1 MGRSGHASGKSAV
14 KAAAVTA
21 LEAPTARGAFGKKK
35 QSPCDEMLEPSE
47 QQEPGKS
54 HSSDG
59 RRSHNRPRS
68 LWKKA
73 PVMRYSSPASG
84 KSPVKVTVVTP
95 VGAATAE
102 GVFEKNAPVM
112 RCSYQ
117 GSGKSPVKVTEVTA
131 VGATTAGGAF
141 EKSPCDE
148 MLVPRRGESLG
159 SDGAWSRH
167 RRVSRARAR
176 ASVLSRRQSKPNPFH
191 SVTSP
196 VSLSIFISNT
206 IKMATGPS
214 GMSHRRLPT
223 ANEFQYQSG
232 YR

>member
-1 MGRSGHASGKSAV
+1 
-14 KAAAVTA
+14 
-21 LEAPTARGAFGKKK
+21 
-35 QSPCDEMLEPSE
+35 MLEPSE

-131 VGATTAGGAF
+131 VGAATARGAF

-176 ASVLSRRQSKPNPFH
+176 APAFYLAANQNRTRFTRLRRPFLYQYLSATPSRWLLVHQGCHTVDYQQRMNSNIKAAIAKYVNNIPKSPRTDYH
-191 SVTSP
+191 S
-196 VSLSIFISNT
+196 SLSV
-206 IKMATGPS
+206 G
-214 GMSHRRLPT
+214 
-223 ANEFQYQSG
+223 
-232 YR
+232 

>member
-1 MGRSGHASGKSAV
+1 
-14 KAAAVTA
+14 
-21 LEAPTARGAFGKKK
+21 
-35 QSPCDEMLEPSE
+35 
-47 QQEPGKS
+47 
-54 HSSDG
+54 
-59 RRSHNRPRS
+59 
-68 LWKKA
+68 
-73 PVMRYSSPASG
+73 MRYSSPASG

-176 ASVLSRRQSKPNPFH
+176 ARQRSISPPIK
-191 SVTSP
+191 TEP
-196 VSLSIFISNT
+196 VSLGYVARFSINIYQQHHQDGYWSIRDVT
-206 IKMATGPS
+206 PS
-214 GMSHRRLPT
+214 ITNS
-223 ANEFQYQSG
+223 E
-232 YR
+232 